1 MRIEDYALIG
11 DLQTSALVGRNGSV
25 DWLCLP
31 RFDSASF
38 WLVEALAVNG
48 REAEARE
55 LFERL
60 LALRNDLG
68 LYAEEY
74 DVARGRQVGNFPQA
88 FTHLALISAARVL
101 SGERIGTRTTPP
113 APLPR
118 IPTPTPRRPAPAKLR
133 RP

>member
-1 MRIEDYALIG
+1 MMARL
-11 DLQTSALVGRNGSV
+11 
-25 DWLCLP
+25 
-31 RFDSASF
+31 
-38 WLVEALAVNG
+38 ALALNG

-101 SGERIGTRTTPP
+101 SGERVGTRSTH
-113 APLPR
+113 
-118 IPTPTPRRPAPAKLR
+118 PRRCRACR
-133 RP
+133 RHDPPGQPR